1 LRLCNAPSTSSR
13 PRASVVALSTL
24 GIDGSAKLEKEGRKT
39 SAFT

>member
-1 LRLCNAPSTSSR
+1 
-13 PRASVVALSTL
+13 VVALSTL